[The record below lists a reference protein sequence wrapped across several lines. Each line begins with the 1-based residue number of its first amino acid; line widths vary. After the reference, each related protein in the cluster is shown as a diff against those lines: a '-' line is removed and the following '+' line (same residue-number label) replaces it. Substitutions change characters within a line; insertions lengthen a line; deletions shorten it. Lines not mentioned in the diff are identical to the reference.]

1 MSLISMNRSI
11 QVATRAKQIIATYK
25 GDDYT
30 AFHSQR
36 YAVLL
41 ELLTR
46 YVVDTQTQ
54 ILDIGHSRLTEMIAH
69 EFGTVVDS
77 LGFPADSGTNT
88 GNQYHYNLNNTQ
100 FQEKWRTDLPKYNII
115 IIAEV
120 LEHLYTSPTWVLRYL
135 KSLLLPGGII
145 VVQTPNA
152 LALSR
157 RLRLLFG
164 IHPYQLINED
174 HTEPWHY
181 REYTEQE
188 LRNYATKL
196 NLRVLDCILS
206 SYFDG
211 RYVSHISNNRPV
223 FVGALLN
230 MIYGNLPRSL
240 RLGITIS
247 LQYLSS

>member
-1 MSLISMNRSI
+1 MNYSTS
-11 QVATRAKQIIATYK
+11 VPKRAKQIIADHK

-41 ELLTR
+41 ELLAR
-46 YVVDTQTQ
+46 YAVDSQAQ
-54 ILDIGHSRLTEMIAH
+54 ILDIGRSRLTEMIAN
-69 EFGTVVDS
+69 EFGAVVDS
-77 LGFPADSGTNT
+77 LGFPPDGSTNT
-88 GNQYHYNLNNTQ
+88 GNHYHYDLNSTQ
-100 FQEKWRTDLPKYNII
+100 FKEEWRTSLPRYNVIV
-115 IIAEV
+115 IAEV
-120 LEHLYTSPTWVLRYL
+120 LEHLYTSPTWVLGYL

-157 RLRLLFG
+157 RLRLLLG
-164 IHPYQLINED
+164 LHPYQLINED

-181 REYTEQE
+181 REYTEKE

-196 NLRVLDCILS
+196 ELKVLDCTLS

-211 RYVSHISNNRPV
+211 RYVSHIGNSRPV
-223 FVGALLN
+223 IVGTLLN
-230 MIYGNLPRSL
+230 VLYSKLPRNL

-247 LQYLSS
+247 LQSVSS